1 MSKKPAE
8 TAYIHQSRDVI
19 VSEFIM
25 TWPEISIRWY
35 CLTPISILI
44 AKKNF
49 HFISSNWGER
59 NTFLSSLEVCL
70 KYDVVNQIKNLELK
84 NKNEQIYFKILDAR
98 LSFVEIARVSFFCR
112 AAEVVSSSNHAKKK
126 KLFSICCK
134 VVIGDDQPLMS
145 NISLSCFISETVMLL
160 TCTLLHKEQIDRKTI
175 LKILLFPSILNF
187 LTFY

>member
-1 MSKKPAE
+1 MNMSKKPAE

-19 VSEFIM
+19 ISEFIV

-112 AAEVVSSSNHAKKK
+112 AAEAQTRPKKNK
-126 KLFSICCK
+126 KTF
-134 VVIGDDQPLMS
+134 
-145 NISLSCFISETVMLL
+145 EHMLQGGQY
-160 TCTLLHKEQIDRKTI
+160 LLIVLHIWNCDATNLYSTTQRTNWQEKQ
-175 LKILLFPSILNF
+175 
-187 LTFY
+187 Y